1 MPVLCVN
8 YQWYICLNYD
18 FDLQRTKVQFMVID
32 INPHQ
37 CVTRVFELKANK
49 LAKPLF
55 IEQHKYCVYMAS

>member
-18 FDLQRTKVQFMVID
+18 FDLLKTKVQFMVID

-37 CVTRVFELKANK
+37 CVTRVCA
-49 LAKPLF
+49 
-55 IEQHKYCVYMAS
+55 